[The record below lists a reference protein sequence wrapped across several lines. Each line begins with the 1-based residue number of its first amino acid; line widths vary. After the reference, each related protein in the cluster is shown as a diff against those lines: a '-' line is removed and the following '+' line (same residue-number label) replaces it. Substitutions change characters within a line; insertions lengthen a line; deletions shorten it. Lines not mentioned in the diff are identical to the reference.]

1 MQVILTPEQEEP
13 VRQAI
18 SAGRLHHAEDVVK
31 EALLLWQE
39 RERTRTEF
47 LASLDEADA
56 ALDRGE
62 GSPVIQEDMRALAED
77 VKRRGR
83 GRLAGERPTPV

>member
-1 MQVILTPEQEEP
+1 VQIDLTPEQEEF
-13 VRQAI
+13 VRQAVTT
-18 SAGRLHHAEDVVK
+18 GRLHCAEDVVK

-39 RERTRTEF
+39 RERGRGEF

-56 ALDRGE
+56 SLDRADGI
-62 GSPVIQEDMRALAED
+62 PVTPESMRALAEG

-83 GRLAGERPTPV
+83 ERNAVERPNSA

>member
-1 MQVILTPEQEEP
+1 MQVILTPEQEEL

-18 SAGRLHHAEDVVK
+18 SAGRLHHVDDVVK

-39 RERTRTEF
+39 RERARTDF

-56 ALDRGE
+56 VLDRGQ
-62 GSPVIQEDMRALAED
+62 GIPITQESVRALAED

-83 GRLAGERPTPV
+83 ERLAAERP